1 MVLSLLAAAPSEG
14 VTMPLSRRSMLLAA
28 GAAGAIAAGPGISTT
43 AAAASTLKWNPD
55 PDAVGLDAFEG
66 VEDDRA
72 NSDPGV
78 KHIYVSDHDFRFDM
92 PLKERDTST
101 DRQRNEVKG
110 MRQNGSVLKIQ
121 QNQTWRIT
129 WQVYIP
135 SSLTAT
141 SHFTHI
147 SQIKVPDFGSPL
159 LTMTLH
165 DSGGPKVELRYYDK
179 NGNTTTHSPTNLTPL
194 QNTWIDV
201 AWEMKASHSGY
212 VRWTI
217 SNAGS
222 TVVDT
227 TFNADMWRDLNYLRQ
242 KWGIYRSVQSSGLK
256 TTYLLLRNLKGY
268 QLT

>member
-1 MVLSLLAAAPSEG
+1 MPLTRRAILAATGA
-14 VTMPLSRRSMLLAA
+14 VPLA
-28 GAAGAIAAGPGISTT
+28 GLGAVRP
-43 AAAASTLKWNPD
+43 AASTLKWNPD
-55 PDAVGLDAFEG
+55 PDKVGLDAFEG

-72 NSDPGV
+72 HSDPGV
-78 KHIYVSDHDFRFDM
+78 KHIYVSNHDFRFDM
-92 PLKERDTST
+92 PLKERDTET

-121 QNQTWRIT
+121 QNQTWRVT
-129 WQVYIP
+129 WQVFMP
-135 SSLTAT
+135 TSLTAT
-141 SHFTHI
+141 DHFTHI

-159 LTMTLH
+159 LTMSLH
-165 DSGGPKVELRYYDK
+165 ESGGPKVELRYYDK
-179 NGNTTTHSPTNLTPL
+179 NGNMTAHSPTNLTPL

-201 AWEMKASHSGY
+201 ALEVKASHSGY

-217 SNAGS
+217 ANAGS

-227 TFNADMWRDLNYLRQ
+227 KFDADMWRDLNYLRQ

-256 TTYLLLRNLKGY
+256 TTYLLLRNLEGY